1 VKVCSCAA
9 TAAAVMVLAAE
20 VAAAPIPLGDGQQNV
35 NLRGNE
41 LVVFT
46 YRPKQCS
53 KPSLLLVFHGMAG
66 VPPYR
71 NHARSIADRNCMIV
85 VAPRFEPRTA
95 AYQLGGIVRRGV
107 VQAPEDWTIN
117 IVIDIANW
125 ARTATGIKD
134 YYLISHSAD
143 GQFLSRVAAFLPT
156 EARRIV
162 IGNPSTHVLAT
173 LDVKA
178 PYGLGGV
185 YSGAEGEEQL
195 RRYLAQPV
203 TIFLGNSDIGEDD
216 DDLNTGPDAMAQG
229 KTRLERGLNTFNSA
243 KKLAAARGWAFN
255 WRLVRVPGADHS
267 ARTMFGSPQALAA
280 LRP

>member
-1 VKVCSCAA
+1 MYSFWRWAVGFRSYIA
-9 TAAAVMVLAAE
+9 TAFAVVLLAAE
-20 VAAAPIPLGDGQQNV
+20 VAAAPIPPGDGQQNV
-35 NLRGNE
+35 SLRGTE

-71 NHARSIADRNCMIV
+71 DHARPIADRNCMIV

-95 AYQLGGIVRRGV
+95 TYQLGGIVRRGV
-107 VQAPEDWTIN
+107 VQTPEDWTIN

-125 ARTATGIKD
+125 ARAATGIKD
-134 YYLISHSAD
+134 YYLISHSAG

-156 EARRIV
+156 EARRIA

-229 KTRLERGLNTFNSA
+229 KTRLERGLNAFTSA
-243 KKLAAARGWAFN
+243 KPPRTGGPSTGVWSESPASATAHARCSAHR
-255 WRLVRVPGADHS
+255 RL
-267 ARTMFGSPQALAA
+267 
-280 LRP
+280 